1 MFPEDAH
8 LDRLGETPTVADPW
22 ATGDLGADMFSS
34 EIANVDASDWDV
46 DTDLI
51 WGDDGDPADDGGAFD
66 LPV

>member
-1 MFPEDAH
+1 MFPQDAP
-8 LDRLGETPTVADPW
+8 LDPLGGTPTVDDPW
-22 ATGDLGADMFSS
+22 ATGDFGTDMFSS

-51 WGDDGDPADDGGAFD
+51 WGDDDPADDGGAFD